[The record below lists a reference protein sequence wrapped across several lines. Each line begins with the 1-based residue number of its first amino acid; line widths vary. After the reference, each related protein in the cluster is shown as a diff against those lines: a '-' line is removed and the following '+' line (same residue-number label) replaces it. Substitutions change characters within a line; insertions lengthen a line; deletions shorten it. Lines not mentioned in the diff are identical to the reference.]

1 MAGQPGR
8 SGGHNKVSVDDHL
21 LRGTFRPYRHAGQS
35 SPPPV
40 AVSDADRKFALQ
52 GLPRVARKI
61 ASRLLEQYTDWNM
74 ANLDHL
80 RNFALSC
87 ARLRTLQ
94 AGDPA
99 PSPEL
104 SRELRNNERLYKL
117 LNLER

>member
-1 MAGQPGR
+1 VR
-8 SGGHNKVSVDDHL
+8 LEDHV
-21 LRGTFRPYRHAGQS
+21 LRGTFRPDRHAGQTPP
-35 SPPPV
+35 SPLP
-40 AVSDADRKFALQ
+40 VSDADRRFALQ

-94 AGDPA
+94 AADPA

-104 SRELRNNERLYKL
+104 ARELRNNERLYKL
-117 LNLER
+117 LNLERG